1 MQTELQ
7 TPDSSGFIS
16 KVKYGFYKKAKPNK
30 KTASEQVNDFQTPP
44 AVCRYMVSLLPKGA
58 LSILEPTRGK
68 GNIVEALKEHKVTAP
83 DDFFLMD
90 KSARF
95 DGAVMN
101 PPFSTGSAIM
111 THAPKGLDLSGM
123 KVGYYILTQ
132 VMEMTD
138 TVIALMPFFT
148 LTDSDVRLRYFKS
161 FGIRSITALPR
172 KTFGYVRIQ
181 TCIIH
186 LEKGFKGTT
195 EFKVYEFLPEI
206 EDSLDPQYKIF

>member
-1 MQTELQ
+1 
-7 TPDSSGFIS
+7 
-16 KVKYGFYKKAKPNK
+16 
-30 KTASEQVNDFQTPP
+30 
-44 AVCRYMVSLLPKGA
+44 
-58 LSILEPTRGK
+58 
-68 GNIVEALKEHKVTAP
+68 
-83 DDFFLMD
+83 MD
-90 KSARF
+90 KSSRF

-148 LTDSDVRLRYFKS
+148 LTDSDVRLRHFKT